1 MTFRL
6 TRAAAT
12 CSRPGLRF
20 LLAGF
25 RALPVAFCLL
35 PFTAACA
42 PKVPVLPSGS
52 GSPFPDFSAA
62 YAQAIEDCRTVKTMT
77 AAIGLS
83 GRAGRTKLRGRIDA
97 GFAAPS
103 ALRLEGVH
111 PFGKP
116 VFILVAEGQRAT
128 LVLPR
133 DGRVLRDARAA
144 AIVEA
149 LAGVSLD
156 PDEMRSAVAGCGLG
170 PLGPTDGRGYEKG
183 WAAVVAPDSTAYLR
197 RIGDRWRLA
206 AVVRGPLNVF
216 YDDYTGARPATV
228 RIRTAPPGGV
238 AADLTLRLSQVEI
251 NVPLAPNVFQVET
264 PPDAAPL
271 TIDELRRAGPLGR

>member
-1 MTFRL
+1 
-6 TRAAAT
+6 
-12 CSRPGLRF
+12 
-20 LLAGF
+20 
-25 RALPVAFCLL
+25 
-35 PFTAACA
+35 
-42 PKVPVLPSGS
+42 
-52 GSPFPDFSAA
+52 
-62 YAQAIEDCRTVKTMT
+62 MT
-77 AAIGLS
+77 AAIALS

-103 ALRLEGVH
+103 ALRLEGIH

-133 DGRVLRDARAA
+133 DDRVLRDARAA

-149 LAGVSLD
+149 LAGVQLD
-156 PDEMRSAVAGCGLG
+156 PDEMRSAVTGCGLG
-170 PLGPTDGRGYEKG
+170 PLGPTDGRAYEKG
-183 WAAVVAPDSTAYLR
+183 WAAVIAPDSTAYLN

-228 RIRTAPPGGV
+228 RIRTAAPGGV
-238 AADLTLRLSQVEI
+238 AADLTLRLSQVEV
-251 NVPLAPNVFQVET
+251 NVPLAPNVFQVEV
-264 PPDAAPL
+264 PPAAVPL
-271 TIDELRRAGPLGR
+271 TLDELRRAGPLGR